1 MATKFNLKTMEFPQ
15 EAPLRINI
23 PWGDPP
29 KPNAF
34 VAVMQNQTAQKEKLV
49 AYDVKSPLIDVD
61 NDTVFLTFEKPL
73 SDYPTLKMKLSYE
86 KDGFF
91 YNYERAISDCTL
103 TEPQLLAYLRVFWEK
118 NREKLKH
125 TLIAKGAR
133 VASDLSE
140 YQVDP
145 LFSNIRNQEVRDMK
159 VASSGT
165 DIMWGDPPK
174 PNVWKVEKLP
184 WKPNT
189 GGGEYYVI
197 RSPLMEGALLAHFDR
212 VQGIDRDDMY
222 VTIRDGENYT
232 DRVIAEVKIHNGVP
246 HLARIDKNY
255 GTWLTELWR
264 RSRTLQDLVRSR
276 LKPNIKLAS
285 NLSQYQIDPRFV
297 KPAPKKMT
305 RTAGEVRF
313 VKDNSND
320 ASSWAWGDTGASE
333 RRIPADFVFKKN
345 AQKALAKTM
354 RSSLSAMGHALSAYH
369 TFTKI
374 KSADVS
380 PDGALGGRG
389 YIQKVAHMRR
399 AYMNVAEALSALS
412 DTIYDEINAPHWN
425 DAGTPKEVKE
435 IIEEAE
441 EIREDPEAWAEEQ
454 ENSKD
459 ESES

>member
-1 MATKFNLKTMEFPQ
+1 MKTYDLPKD
-15 EAPLRINI
+15 APRSISLQ
-23 PWGDPP
+23 WGDPP
-29 KPNAF
+29 KPNLWQANLMF
-34 VAVMQNQTAQKEKLV
+34 PSAPRDLRSRVCSYEI
-49 AYDVKSPLIDVD
+49 KSPLFRDRGEDSVY
-61 NDTVFLTFEKPL
+61 LMFEKPSEDL
-73 SDYPTLKMKLSYE
+73 PTLMMTLKYMVDGKLVS
-86 KDGFF
+86 F
-91 YNYERAISDCTL
+91 ERVIPDNFL
-103 TEPQLLAYLRVFWEK
+103 TEAQIQGYLRMFWEK
-118 NREKLKH
+118 NKRVLKE
-125 TLIAKGAR
+125 TLIRQEMR
-133 VASDLSE
+133 VASDLSQ
-140 YQVDP
+140 YQVDQ

-174 PNVWKVEKLP
+174 PNLWSVERLP
-184 WKPNT
+184 WEPNT
-189 GGGEYYVI
+189 GGGDFYIV
-197 RSPLMEGALLAHFDR
+197 RSPLMVGGILVNFHR
-212 VQGIDRDDMY
+212 IQGIRRDDMF
-222 VTIRDGENYT
+222 VSVRNGEKYT
-232 DRVIAEVKIHNGVP
+232 DEVIVDLEIHNGVP
-246 HLARIDKNY
+246 HLARTDKNY
-255 GTWLTELWR
+255 GAWLTYAWQNSRRLQELVK
-264 RSRTLQDLVRSR
+264 SK
-276 LKPNIKLAS
+276 LKANVKLAS
-285 NLSQYQIDPRFV
+285 DLSQYRIDPRFV

-333 RRIPADFVFKKN
+333 RRIPADFVFKKH

-412 DTIYDEINAPHWN
+412 DTIYDEINAPHWSET
-425 DAGTPKEVKE
+425 GTPKEVKE
-435 IIEEAE
+435 IMEEAE

-454 ENSKD
+454 QENSKE